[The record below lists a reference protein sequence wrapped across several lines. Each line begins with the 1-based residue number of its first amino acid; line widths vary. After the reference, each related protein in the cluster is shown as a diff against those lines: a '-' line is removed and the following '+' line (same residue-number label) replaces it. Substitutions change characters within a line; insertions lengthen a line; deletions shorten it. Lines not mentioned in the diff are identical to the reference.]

1 MTILHFSTL
10 PEGTNTFIPTF
21 ALQRDPRYFSPAPDS
36 FWPDR
41 WLSRDKRQSQAPA
54 AGPEVLDLAAFI
66 PFSYGP
72 ASCVGKNLALQEMR
86 MMAALLVQKFNFEFA
101 KGYDPS
107 QWEGQL
113 EDFYVRGHGKLPTVI
128 TKA

>member
-1 MTILHFSTL
+1 M
-10 PEGTNTFIPTF
+10 
-21 ALQRDPRYFSPAPDS
+21 
-36 FWPDR
+36 
-41 WLSRDKRQSQAPA
+41 
-54 AGPEVLDLAAFI
+54 LDLAAFI

-72 ASCVGKNLALQEMR
+72 SACVGKNLALQELR

-107 QWEGQL
+107 QWEDQL